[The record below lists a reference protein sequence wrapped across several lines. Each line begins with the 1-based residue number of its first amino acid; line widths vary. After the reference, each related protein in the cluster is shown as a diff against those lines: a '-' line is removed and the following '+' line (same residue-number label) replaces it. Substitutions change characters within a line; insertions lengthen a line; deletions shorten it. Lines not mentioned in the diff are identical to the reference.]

1 MTQPAPLP
9 VAPQGEPPYLQGLN
23 EAQREA
29 VLTTEGPVLVLAG
42 AGTGKT
48 RVLTTRLAHIMAT
61 RLAWPSQILAVT
73 FTNKAAREMIERT
86 GALIGG
92 VVEGMPWLG
101 TFHSI
106 GAKILRR
113 HAEMVGL
120 KPNFSILDDDD
131 QLRLLKQVIEAAKID
146 EKRWPA
152 RQLLSHIDS
161 WKNRAWRPADVPP
174 GEAFAYGNGKGAELY
189 AAYQQRLKTLNAT
202 DFGDLLVEPIALLRE
217 HNEILADYQGRFK
230 YILVDEYQDT
240 NVAQY
245 LWLRL
250 LAGKR
255 GNVCCVGDD
264 DQSIYGWRGAE
275 VDNILRF
282 ERDFPG
288 AKIIRLE
295 RNYRSTHHILAAAS
309 GLIAANKAR
318 LGKTLYTDSTHGD

>member
-1 MTQPAPLP
+1 M
-9 VAPQGEPPYLQGLN
+9 
-23 EAQREA
+23 
-29 VLTTEGPVLVLAG
+29 
-42 AGTGKT
+42 
-48 RVLTTRLAHIMAT
+48 
-61 RLAWPSQILAVT
+61 T

-106 GAKILRR
+106 GARILRR
-113 HAEMVGL
+113 HAEMMGL

-202 DFGDLLVEPIALLRE
+202 DFGDLLLEPITLLRE
-217 HNEILADYQGRFK
+217 HAEVLADYQGRFR
-230 YILVDEYQDT
+230 YMLVDEYQDT

-250 LAGKR
+250 LRCLELNRLGHDSGRLAR
-255 GNVCCVGDD
+255 RAAVIV
-264 DQSIYGWRGAE
+264 QSRQSPWRG
-275 VDNILRF
+275 
-282 ERDFPG
+282 FPRR
-288 AKIIRLE
+288 IRPI
-295 RNYRSTHHILAAAS
+295 RGPPA
-309 GLIAANKAR
+309 G
-318 LGKTLYTDSTHGD
+318 